1 MIHPSDHRMSDIRT
15 EVQKEA
21 RNNILQYAIFRWE
34 SAVVIALTL
43 LVYFLAPGP
52 FGLPRELWLALG
64 VAALGLVVYS
74 SLTDAE
80 TNARVM
86 LEIFQE
92 KFDPGKIRDK
102 TLRKEVEE
110 ALEYQRRI
118 EMQVRKQRAGL
129 IRDRLDDAANQL
141 SDWVSNIYQLA
152 LRLDAFLADDL
163 LSRDRTRLPQELQ
176 QLTEKRQREQNPDV
190 QRQLD
195 QVIASKNGQ
204 WQTLRQLDA
213 RMKQA
218 QLQMDQSLA
227 ALGTVYGQVQLLNAE
242 SINSGRAE
250 RLRADIQ
257 EQVKRLDDLVS
268 SLNEVY
274 DYNAT

>member
-1 MIHPSDHRMSDIRT
+1 MSDIRT

-21 RNNILQYAIFRWE
+21 RNNIMQYAIFRWE
-34 SAVVIALTL
+34 SAAVIALTL

-52 FGLPRELWLALG
+52 FGLPRELWLVLG
-64 VAALGLVVYS
+64 VVALGLVIYS

-80 TNARVM
+80 TNARVI
-86 LEIFQE
+86 LDVFQE
-92 KFDPGKIRDK
+92 KFDPGKIKDK
-102 TLRKEVEE
+102 TLRKEIEE

-141 SDWVSNIYQLA
+141 SDWVSNMYQLA
-152 LRLDAFLADDL
+152 LRLDAFLSDDL

-190 QRQLD
+190 LRDLD
-195 QVIASKNGQ
+195 RVIASKTEQ

-242 SINSGRAE
+242 AINSGRAE

-274 DYNAT
+274 DYSAT

>member
-1 MIHPSDHRMSDIRT
+1 M
-15 EVQKEA
+15 
-21 RNNILQYAIFRWE
+21 
-34 SAVVIALTL
+34 
-43 LVYFLAPGP
+43 
-52 FGLPRELWLALG
+52 
-64 VAALGLVVYS
+64 
-74 SLTDAE
+74 
-80 TNARVM
+80 
-86 LEIFQE
+86 
-92 KFDPGKIRDK
+92 
-102 TLRKEVEE
+102 
-110 ALEYQRRI
+110 
-118 EMQVRKQRAGL
+118 RKQRAGL

-141 SDWVSNIYQLA
+141 SDWVSNMYQLA
-152 LRLDAFLADDL
+152 LRLDAFLSDDL

-190 QRQLD
+190 LRDLD
-195 QVIASKNGQ
+195 RVIASKTEQ

-242 SINSGRAE
+242 AINSGRAE

-274 DYNAT
+274 DYSAT